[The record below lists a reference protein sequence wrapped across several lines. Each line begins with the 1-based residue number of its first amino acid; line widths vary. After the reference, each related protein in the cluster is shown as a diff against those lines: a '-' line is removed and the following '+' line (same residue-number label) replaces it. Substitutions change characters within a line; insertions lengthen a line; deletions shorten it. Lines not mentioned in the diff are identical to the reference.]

1 MIAALPETFR
11 GVLCRRCEKP
21 IRAPEKIE
29 NRDGQNA
36 SSAKKDERHYL
47 VSQTFVLRCRA
58 CQKESVY
65 AVNQIMDCT
74 LDQRSE

>member
-1 MIAALPETFR
+1 MIAVLSETFR

-21 IRAPEKIE
+21 IRVPGKIE
-29 NRDGQNA
+29 SRRGP
-36 SSAKKDERHYL
+36 SALSGRPDKQYLL

-65 AVNQIMDCT
+65 AVNQITDSA
-74 LDQRSE
+74 LGQRSE